1 MTTYLEHETV
11 EGERWD
17 QLALRYYGDA
27 TAYEGIIAANT
38 HVLITPTLQGG
49 IRLRI
54 PVIAKAVVSSSKLP
68 PWVKR

>member
-1 MTTYLEHETV
+1 MKYLEHETV

-27 TAYEGIIAANT
+27 TAYEGIIAENP
-38 HVLITPTLQGG
+38 HVPISPALAGG
-49 IRLRI
+49 LRLRI
-54 PVIAKAVVSSSKLP
+54 PVRAQAVVAESKLP